1 MNRKLQVGDLFF
13 HVHRVNIYGTNRYD
27 NRWFLKSEPPE
38 EIVYLVSIKL
48 YRSFV
53 TVKKFKNLKR
63 SELNLEIQQNSYLAL
78 ERHFFYESF
87 GGCLLPFLCSSLE
100 LFTEKKIQQIEEI
113 PSKKR
118 ECKNFMFLE

>member
-53 TVKKFKNLKR
+53 TVKKFKIIK
-63 SELNLEIQQNSYLAL
+63 
-78 ERHFFYESF
+78 
-87 GGCLLPFLCSSLE
+87 
-100 LFTEKKIQQIEEI
+100 
-113 PSKKR
+113 
-118 ECKNFMFLE
+118 